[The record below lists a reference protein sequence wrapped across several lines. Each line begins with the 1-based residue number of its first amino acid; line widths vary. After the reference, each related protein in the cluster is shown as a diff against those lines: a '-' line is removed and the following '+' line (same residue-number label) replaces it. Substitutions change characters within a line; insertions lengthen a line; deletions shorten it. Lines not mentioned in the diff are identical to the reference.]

1 MYVSPL
7 QELDNLRTLLFSES
21 PMAMGAES
29 LITTVTQ
36 LIGPITDLYQQQ
48 KKMNSFMKPASSV
61 VRQYEDAVYAFRDQK
76 VSAPVKGII
85 QILLDSVEAFEGGR
99 VLDAGRAVML
109 ALEQFEAAGKD
120 LEVSITPDQA
130 AALGRFRI
138 QLFKLVVPSPELKQK
153 RVDL

>member
-1 MYVSPL
+1 V
-7 QELDNLRTLLFSES
+7 D
-21 PMAMGAES
+21 AKS

-36 LIGPITDLYQQQ
+36 LMGPITDLYQQQ
-48 KKMNSFMKPASSV
+48 KKANIVMKPAAAV
-61 VRQYEDAVYAFRDQK
+61 VRQYENAVYAFRDQQK
-76 VSAPVKGII
+76 VSGAVKGII

-120 LEVSITPDQA
+120 LEVTVTPEQA
-130 AALGRFRI
+130 AAMGRFRI

-153 RVDL
+153 RMDL

>member
-1 MYVSPL
+1 
-7 QELDNLRTLLFSES
+7 
-21 PMAMGAES
+21 MAIDATS

-36 LIGPITDLYQQQ
+36 LMGPITDLYQQQ
-48 KKMNSFMKPASSV
+48 KSTNTRIKPSVAV

-76 VSAPVKGII
+76 VSGAVKGII

-99 VLDAGRAVML
+99 VLDSGRAVMM

-120 LEVSITPDQA
+120 LEVTMTPDQA
-130 AALGRFRI
+130 AALQRFRM

-153 RVDL
+153 RLDL